1 MIKTKSGNHLTPGSE
16 TAQSSSMASSGLKK
30 SDRYVKHIGL
40 RVSVAELGEG
50 VLRFFEAGED
60 LKVCGV
66 ELDEPNGDC
75 DGQDLDGNNHFQCPE
90 NHGIYLSMKEV
101 TLLDANGQPIVKKAK
116 AKRPKKF
123 ESPPS
128 LRKKITRK
136 QPTGTTRGSTAAA
149 GGGKSTKSK
158 NPASKATVTA
168 GAAAAAEKKRL
179 NAGARKK
186 VDHLTK
192 QSHGIA
198 AGVADYANADRK
210 VIKRSAPAPAP
221 APATDVD
228 ATGDDDELPDLADDD
243 DDVVDGAKFVRQ
255 VPTDWIEAAKQKQA
269 DEEAAIE
276 REKEAAD
283 LAAQEIRLAEA
294 TQKRELEEDEFNKK
308 AEEAAL
314 KRDFEKQER
323 IKKRQEQAAERLAKR
338 AETEKKALIEI
349 NEYHQMNENELKR
362 REEKDLKVQQ
372 QRSAQKA
379 RIAALMS
386 KVKSASAGSTPASSS
401 MVPAPE
407 SPKPTA
413 ASVDPMSPDVDL

>member
-1 MIKTKSGNHLTPGSE
+1 
-16 TAQSSSMASSGLKK
+16 MASSGLKK
-30 SDRYVKHIGL
+30 SDRYANHIGL
-40 RVSVAELGEG
+40 RVAVAELGSG
-50 VLRFFEAGED
+50 VLRFFESGED
-60 LKVCGV
+60 VKVCGV

-75 DGQDLDGNNHFQCPE
+75 DGQDLDGNTHFECPE
-90 NHGIYLSMKEV
+90 NYGIYLSMKEV

-116 AKRPKKF
+116 AKPKKKF

-128 LRKKITRK
+128 LRKKINRK
-136 QPTGTTRGSTAAA
+136 PTGTTRVSTAAA

-158 NPASKATVTA
+158 NPASKTTVTTA
-168 GAAAAAEKKRL
+168 SAAAAEKKRL

-186 VDHLTK
+186 VDHLSK
-192 QSHGIA
+192 QSTGIS
-198 AGVADYANADRK
+198 AGVADYASADRK
-210 VIKRSAPAPAP
+210 VIKRTSAPAAAP
-221 APATDVD
+221 AD
-228 ATGDDDELPDLADDD
+228 ATGDDDELPDLDNDDD
-243 DDVVDGAKFVRQ
+243 DDAPIDGAKFVRQ

-294 TQKRELEEDEFNKK
+294 AQRRELEEEEFNRK

-314 KRDFEKQER
+314 KRDAEKQER
-323 IKKRQEQAAERLAKR
+323 IKKREELAAERAAKR

-349 NEYHQMNENELKR
+349 NEYHQMNESELKR
-362 REEKDLKVQQ
+362 SEQKDLKVQQ

-386 KVKSASAGSTPASSS
+386 KVKSGSAGSTPADSP

-407 SPKPTA
+407 SPKAISA
-413 ASVDPMSPDVDL
+413 AGDPMSPDVDL